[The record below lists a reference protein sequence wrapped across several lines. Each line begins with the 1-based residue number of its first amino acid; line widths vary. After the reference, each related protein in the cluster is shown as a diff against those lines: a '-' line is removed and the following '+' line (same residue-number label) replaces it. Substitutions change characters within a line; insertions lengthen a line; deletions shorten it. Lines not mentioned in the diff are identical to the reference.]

1 MPETSM
7 KISFTLVTGFSSSNR
22 SSRPEAAS
30 AQSHLDWNKI
40 YFSWQ
45 LLEKSRLSLTNLASL
60 HVLAYIFTST
70 VRTCVANI
78 LKIRKYSNK
87 KHKMFYP
94 FGRRSF
100 SFHKIMGRFPKL
112 SLGKIFIWHP
122 AHDIKYRM

>member
-7 KISFTLVTGFSSSNR
+7 KISFTLVTGISSSNR

-60 HVLAYIFTST
+60 HVLAHIFTST
-70 VRTCVANI
+70 VRTCVVNI
-78 LKIRKYSNK
+78 LKIRNTLTKNTKLS
-87 KHKMFYP
+87 YP
-94 FGRRSF
+94 FGRRNF

-112 SLGKIFIWHP
+112 SVGKIFIWHP
-122 AHDIKYRM
+122 AHNIKYRM